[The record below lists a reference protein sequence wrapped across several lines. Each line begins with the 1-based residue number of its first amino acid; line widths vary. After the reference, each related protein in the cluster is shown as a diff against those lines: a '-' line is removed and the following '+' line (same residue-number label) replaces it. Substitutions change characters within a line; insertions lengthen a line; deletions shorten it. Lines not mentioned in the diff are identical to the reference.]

1 MIPRIKSFCM
11 LKEYQL
17 GVVFDDGRVVTYDL
31 KDDIRTIPD
40 FRALETECGLFL
52 NAQLDASRTC
62 ISWNDRIDLASDTIY
77 EYGTEEDNGV
87 LLVAEDE
94 CGYKKNGE

>member
-1 MIPRIKSFCM
+1 MIPRIKSFCP
-11 LKEYQL
+11 LKEYL
-17 GVVFDDGRVVTYDL
+17 LEVVFDDGRVVTYDL

-40 FRALETECGLFL
+40 FRALETECGLFQ

-77 EYGTEEDNGV
+77 EYGTEEDDDI